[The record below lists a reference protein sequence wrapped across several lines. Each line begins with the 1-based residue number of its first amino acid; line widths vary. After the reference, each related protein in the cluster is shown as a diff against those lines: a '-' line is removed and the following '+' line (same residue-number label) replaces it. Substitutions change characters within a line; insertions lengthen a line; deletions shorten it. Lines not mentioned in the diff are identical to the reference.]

1 MKKLKLIKISK
12 FQDIWLRTKIVVNE
26 DNTTKNMNTSSTQ
39 FAITSSIPTTY
50 DVCIL
55 ILIYFHVSVPNSVP
69 LKLFL
74 RLISSTA
81 VKSTQFN
88 TINRQITF
96 QTTDQ
101 EPLFPDLDSILQY
114 ILSCPDDTTDICM
127 GLCRSLKSIKSI
139 DQLLVLQSLLDIK
152 YKSHKSSYLGN
163 FVDVCSSKFE
173 ISTFDD
179 RITLLNNL
187 DTYLH
192 RSQWAHRYS
201 VEIATY
207 QYNFIS
213 NITSASKKY
222 DIHHIY
228 LDSGDDSTDPMIDTF
243 KTLIKQN
250 TTIET
255 RKHHA
260 NDIFVSETHLQNLI
274 NYQIQ
279 MVNEN
284 KDDRF
289 QYKLI
294 NEHLG
299 KLSLNDITGFPSIH
313 ILNYFKY
320 TKEQRYQDA
329 LNALHSYYDYMF
341 ARNADQNFHIS
352 LLHLGLFHLTFNDS
366 KSPMAAF
373 EEAFKIAR
381 ENRDIKTLNYI
392 HLAILKYME
401 DYPNQIFSIRD
412 QINKIINSFQK
423 FDGQNNSQ
431 IFEGAYRA
439 DALLSLKGNKNLIKL
454 LETNFQYLII
464 ALQQDQYSF
473 IENETEKSVYPFY
486 SKVWKSLG
494 YKDISD
500 VYATFHIKDSLDEE
514 IENGFELLREG
525 KNVDQIINN
534 KHLPSL
540 KYDQEM
546 RLSVL
551 SIKHL
556 IAHDELDEALEMLN
570 RHVDQCVSPGQD
582 NYWKF
587 QFMLQTCQLFIDI
600 DMGQRILPTLAKM
613 INETRENQNPL
624 QSAQC
629 LLALCQILVT
639 LNKTT
644 EVYKLLKTDLD
655 LLLQFNE
662 TKTVAVDL
670 FISVAESLMMA

>member
-1 MKKLKLIKISK
+1 M
-12 FQDIWLRTKIVVNE
+12 D
-26 DNTTKNMNTSSTQ
+26 TSGTQ

-50 DVCIL
+50 DICIL

-96 QTTDQ
+96 QTTDE

-114 ILSCPDDTTDICM
+114 ILSSSDDTNDICL

-139 DQLLVLQSLLDIK
+139 DQLLILQSLLDIN
-152 YKSHKSSYLGN
+152 YRSHKSSYLGN

-179 RITLLNNL
+179 RITLLNSL
-187 DTYLH
+187 DIYLG
-192 RSQWAHRYS
+192 RSQWARRYS

-207 QYNFIS
+207 QYDFIS
-213 NITSASKKY
+213 NITSDYKKY
-222 DIHHIY
+222 DFHHIY
-228 LDSGDDSTDPMIDTF
+228 LDSGDDNTDPMIDTF
-243 KTLIKQN
+243 KCLIKQN
-250 TTIET
+250 TSVET
-255 RKHHA
+255 RNHLA

-279 MVNEN
+279 IVNES
-284 KDDRF
+284 KVDEY

-294 NEHLG
+294 NEHLN
-299 KLSLNDITGFPSIH
+299 KLSLNDTTDFPSMH

-401 DYPNQIFSIRD
+401 DYPSQIFSIRD

-439 DALLSLKGNKNLIKL
+439 DALLSLKSNKNLIKL

-473 IENETEKSVYPFY
+473 IETETEKSVYSFY
-486 SKVWKSLG
+486 SKVWESLG

-500 VYATFHIKDSLDEE
+500 VYATFHTKNSLDEE
-514 IENGFELLREG
+514 IECGFDLLKEG
-525 KNVDQIINN
+525 KNIDRIINN

-546 RLSVL
+546 KLNML
-551 SIKHL
+551 SIKNS
-556 IAHDELDEALEMLN
+556 IANNELDEALEMLN
-570 RHVDQCVSPGQD
+570 HQVEQCINPGQD

-600 DMGQRILPTLAKM
+600 GMGQRILPTLAKL

-624 QSAQC
+624 QSAQS
-629 LLALCQILVT
+629 LLALCQILVM

-644 EVYKLLKTDLD
+644 EVYKLLRTDLD

-662 TKTVAVDL
+662 TKNVAVNL
-670 FISVAESLMMA
+670 FISIAESLMMT